1 MRPSSDGFAA
11 AAASSS
17 RADRVDRRR
26 LLAAA
31 ALALI
36 APSSRATAV
45 LSEWKGPPAAPPI
58 ELFTPDGAVFT
69 LASLRGKVVLVNFWA
84 TWCEPC
90 VAEMPSL
97 QQLRDQFA
105 PRLEILGVNY
115 LEGPAR
121 IKAFIDKSGISFPIV
136 RDTDGAIAKA
146 WGARIFPASYVVDCM
161 GNVRHVLIGG
171 ADWTS
176 AELVTKVRK
185 LL

>member
-1 MRPSSDGFAA
+1 M
-11 AAASSS
+11 
-17 RADRVDRRR
+17 DRRR

-31 ALALI
+31 ALAWMT
-36 APSSRATAV
+36 PPSRAAAV

-58 ELFTPDGAVFT
+58 ELFTPDGAPFT

-90 VAEMPSL
+90 VTEMPSL
-97 QQLRDQFA
+97 QRLRDQLA
-105 PRLEILGVNY
+105 PRFEVLGVNY
-115 LEGPAR
+115 QEGPAR
-121 IKAFIDKSGISFPIV
+121 IKAFVDRSGVSFPIV
-136 RDTDGAIAKA
+136 RDTDGAIAKS
-146 WGARIFPASYVVDCM
+146 WGARIFPASYVVDRA

-176 AELVTKVRK
+176 SELVTTIRK